1 VKSRF
6 SKYRIAALVVAIIVI
21 GCEVPTSAATVHTT
35 ATLAAPTPP
44 FKVRSF
50 GKRSDGT
57 PLVSSASPIGL
68 APATIGAVYDLKTG
82 LLSPS
87 GTAGAGQVIA
97 VVDAFHDP
105 DALSDLNVFNAEYGY
120 PALSACAS
128 APPFTATTGACFY
141 QVDPEGTPAVNS
153 SWTVEESL
161 DIEWAHAEAPGATI
175 VLVEAESQSTANLL
189 DGVDWAD
196 ENGATEVSMSWSSP
210 ESSGETSLDSLFD
223 ATSTSTG
230 APILYTASAGDDGH
244 AAAYPAASPDVI
256 GVGGTTLNGCNGTSC
271 AGFTSETAW
280 SDSGGGVSVYEKVP
294 AYQSAYDGPV
304 YGESSGGISALT
316 GGMRA
321 TPDVSF
327 DADPNTGVSVYD
339 STAYM
344 SQSGW
349 FTVGGTSVGSPN
361 WAGILAV
368 GEKSGAALQ
377 SAQQIYGGGYGSF
390 LRDVTSGTNGSC
402 GTDCA
407 AGTGYDLVTGLG
419 SPMDYPP
426 FGDPPGGATPLP
438 PHFYNGNVEGIRST
452 GSDTTFSM
460 MQNIGDL
467 YTGAGLYG
475 CSLNSAGGQP
485 LYNSSDPASST
496 SNAEDYCLSGADIS
510 TTDVDDNWDRTEVTE
525 GVDDVGSLA
534 GQSQLCGML
543 ASPMRVDW
551 ARSADPAEAG
561 CSTLAELGFAKDG
574 IPIVDYPINPS
585 IYGTSTTAPYSSLN
599 GGVVG
604 PVAEGWLPG
613 DPTSGPYTGTA
624 LSGIDNNDNGG
635 GEASTAY
642 RLWCESTAPGSPVT
656 NTSQITDWGALTNLG
671 PDLLIYDATVT
682 SGSSAVSINPDVDG
696 NFAPTIASG
705 DAVSGKGIPSG
716 TTISSVSGS
725 TVELTN
731 TATSGASENLRITT
745 SATLIVGQGMPI
757 GAPTR
762 IMGITT
768 SSDVESTFASYA
780 NSGGGTTSGGCASSM
795 NANAAT
801 DPNPNTATGANAG
814 AHMASENDSNQ
825 VDQYAIGDFPSPD
838 YVDQAIEAAT
848 TLYIE
853 SNGVINT
860 SPYAGAVTIDGTSYS
875 GTKVEE
881 NGASPTTANLLQ
893 NTYPTA
899 RTLFNDF
906 LTNSV
911 RASAGGFLNW
921 ICDGDT
927 NFEKGPDESTGEN
940 FDVELSTLLSTTHGF
955 PRLTDVSAAPAIGT
969 PADGQPAPNN
979 TCAASLTV
987 TSSSGG
993 DTVSLTAGGNFP
1005 VDIYNAGG
1013 LVGGGNVG
1021 IVSADFPSGTYVISG
1036 AGTATL
1042 TLSQNA
1048 TASGSANTV
1057 FNGVPGVTSVGNP
1070 QT

>member
-1 VKSRF
+1 
-6 SKYRIAALVVAIIVI
+6 
-21 GCEVPTSAATVHTT
+21 
-35 ATLAAPTPP
+35 
-44 FKVRSF
+44 
-50 GKRSDGT
+50 
-57 PLVSSASPIGL
+57 
-68 APATIGAVYDLKTG
+68 
-82 LLSPS
+82 
-87 GTAGAGQVIA
+87 
-97 VVDAFHDP
+97 
-105 DALSDLNVFNAEYGY
+105 
-120 PALSACAS
+120 
-128 APPFTATTGACFY
+128 
-141 QVDPEGTPAVNS
+141 
-153 SWTVEESL
+153 
-161 DIEWAHAEAPGATI
+161 
-175 VLVEAESQSTANLL
+175 
-189 DGVDWAD
+189 
-196 ENGATEVSMSWSSP
+196 
-210 ESSGETSLDSLFD
+210 
-223 ATSTSTG
+223 
-230 APILYTASAGDDGH
+230 
-244 AAAYPAASPDVI
+244 
-256 GVGGTTLNGCNGTSC
+256 
-271 AGFTSETAW
+271 
-280 SDSGGGVSVYEKVP
+280 
-294 AYQSAYDGPV
+294 
-304 YGESSGGISALT
+304 
-316 GGMRA
+316 
-321 TPDVSF
+321 
-327 DADPNTGVSVYD
+327 
-339 STAYM
+339 
-344 SQSGW
+344 
-349 FTVGGTSVGSPN
+349 
-361 WAGILAV
+361 
-368 GEKSGAALQ
+368 
-377 SAQQIYGGGYGSF
+377 
-390 LRDVTSGTNGSC
+390 
-402 GTDCA
+402 
-407 AGTGYDLVTGLG
+407 
-419 SPMDYPP
+419 
-426 FGDPPGGATPLP
+426 
-438 PHFYNGNVEGIRST
+438 
-452 GSDTTFSM
+452 
-460 MQNIGDL
+460 
-467 YTGAGLYG
+467 
-475 CSLNSAGGQP
+475 
-485 LYNSSDPASST
+485 
-496 SNAEDYCLSGADIS
+496 
-510 TTDVDDNWDRTEVTE
+510 
-525 GVDDVGSLA
+525 
-534 GQSQLCGML
+534 
-543 ASPMRVDW
+543 
-551 ARSADPAEAG
+551 
-561 CSTLAELGFAKDG
+561 
-574 IPIVDYPINPS
+574 
-585 IYGTSTTAPYSSLN
+585 
-599 GGVVG
+599 
-604 PVAEGWLPG
+604 
-613 DPTSGPYTGTA
+613 
-624 LSGIDNNDNGG
+624 
-635 GEASTAY
+635 
-642 RLWCESTAPGSPVT
+642 
-656 NTSQITDWGALTNLG
+656 
-671 PDLLIYDATVT
+671 
-682 SGSSAVSINPDVDG
+682 
-696 NFAPTIASG
+696 
-705 DAVSGKGIPSG
+705 
-716 TTISSVSGS
+716 
-725 TVELTN
+725 
-731 TATSGASENLRITT
+731 
-745 SATLIVGQGMPI
+745 LIVGQGMPI